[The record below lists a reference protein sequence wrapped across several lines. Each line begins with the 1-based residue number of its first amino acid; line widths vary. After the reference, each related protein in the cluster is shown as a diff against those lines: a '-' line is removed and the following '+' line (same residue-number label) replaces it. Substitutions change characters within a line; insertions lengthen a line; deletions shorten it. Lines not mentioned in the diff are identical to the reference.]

1 MVSVAE
7 HLSIAKRDIAAGD
20 SSLRSAA
27 EHIAAAIEAGAT
39 QVDVAAIVG
48 NRSRGSI
55 AC

>member
-20 SSLRSAA
+20 LSLRSAA